1 LATASE
7 DSTVRLWNITASGP
21 VVAGFVLQHKPGI
34 QIHTVA
40 FSPDGRW
47 LATGAQSGVRL
58 WNLLDPSAEPKTI
71 YEDSNV
77 DIIKVA
83 FSPDANWLIA
93 GATETYQALLFHTPF
108 DGPQR
113 FFHVNQWVGNVAFSP
128 DKRWLVVPDHYKA
141 LVLDLNKAD
150 PASEPITLR
159 GHKDAITDM
168 AFSPDGMWFA
178 MGSADHSVQLW
189 NVPDRFSGPNALKGH
204 EGPIS
209 SVGFSRD
216 GRWLASASNDMT
228 ARLWNVSSP
237 FGQPIS
243 LRSASQPTKLRLWD
257 LRAEPLAVSQVSGD
271 ELDVGAGRVFSANGK
286 WLATLSNPAKF
297 VHLLNLTTSPP
308 SERLLLHPG
317 IASPAF
323 SPDGRWLATGGY
335 DATIK
340 LWDLTSPDPTAGPK
354 VLHGH
359 RGAIRSLAFSADM
372 APPGLRRTRAV
383 RARLGFDGA
392 ESVGQTTNSG
402 GWRRNKHCPYG
413 SDQSRRPLCP
423 YRKLGT

>member
-1 LATASE
+1 MKWIPRSRPPARALVGHTKPVQDARFSSDGHWLATASE

-150 PASEPITLR
+150 PASEPVTLR

-189 NVPDRFSGPNALKGH
+189 NV
-204 EGPIS
+204 
-209 SVGFSRD
+209 
-216 GRWLASASNDMT
+216 
-228 ARLWNVSSP
+228 RLEDL
-237 FGQPIS
+237 IS
-243 LRSASQPTKLRLWD
+243 LACRI
-257 LRAEPLAVSQVSGD
+257 
-271 ELDVGAGRVFSANGK
+271 AGR
-286 WLATLSNPAKF
+286 
-297 VHLLNLTTSPP
+297 NLCSP
-308 SERLLLHPG
+308 
-317 IASPAF
+317 
-323 SPDGRWLATGGY
+323 
-335 DATIK
+335 
-340 LWDLTSPDPTAGPK
+340 
-354 VLHGH
+354 
-359 RGAIRSLAFSADM
+359 
-372 APPGLRRTRAV
+372 
-383 RARLGFDGA
+383 RLGFVPAGFRVKA
-392 ESVGQTTNSG
+392 
-402 GWRRNKHCPYG
+402 
-413 SDQSRRPLCP
+413 DQA
-423 YRKLGT
+423 